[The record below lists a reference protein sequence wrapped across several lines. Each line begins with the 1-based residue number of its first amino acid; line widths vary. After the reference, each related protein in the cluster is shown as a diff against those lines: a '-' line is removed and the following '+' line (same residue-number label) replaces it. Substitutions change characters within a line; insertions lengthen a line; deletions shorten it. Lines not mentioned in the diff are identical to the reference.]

1 MSNLNFKTS
10 EESLKDHFS
19 SFSPTSAKIGK
30 NEKGRS
36 NGSGFVDFSDKKNRD
51 LSLAF
56 NGSSLDER
64 EIKVEIKKEK
74 PKNER
79 QKGQIVKYN
88 SPNKKC
94 NIFFFSS
101 IFYIEKQKLR
111 NSRFM

>member
-56 NGSSLDER
+56 NGSSLDGR

-74 PKNER
+74 PKNENKNN
-79 QKGQIVKYN
+79 KGILFF
-88 SPNKKC
+88 S
-94 NIFFFSS
+94 FFFLI
-101 IFYIEKQKLR
+101 IFLY
-111 NSRFM
+111 